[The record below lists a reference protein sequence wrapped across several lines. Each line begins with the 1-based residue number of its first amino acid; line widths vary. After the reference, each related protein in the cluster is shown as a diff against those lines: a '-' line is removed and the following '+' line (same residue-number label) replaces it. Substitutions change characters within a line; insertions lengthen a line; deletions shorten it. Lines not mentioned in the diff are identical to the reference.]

1 MSGEDLS
8 STSRTNW
15 TALEAMD
22 DEGIDYSDIP
32 PLTEEF
38 FEKATLRIPA
48 TQAQQLVQIEP
59 DVLKWFQA
67 QDGEY
72 KTLINSILRQYIESH
87 SQVNTQSYNNSLQ
100 AD

>member
-1 MSGEDLS
+1 MSGKNLS
-8 STSRTNW
+8 NTSRTNW
-15 TALEAMD
+15 AALEAME

-48 TQAQQLVQIEP
+48 PQAQRLVQIDP

-67 QDGEY
+67 QGGEY
-72 KTLINSILRQYIESH
+72 RALINSVLRSYIES
-87 SQVNTQSYNNSLQ
+87 SGEQS
-100 AD
+100 AV

>member
-15 TALEAMD
+15 AALEAMD

-87 SQVNTQSYNNSLQ
+87 SKVNTQPCNNSLQ